1 MWLWEPGVGLAAIAA
16 TDSNKSDRRSAL
28 LSDAI
33 RGDSEGSARRVLRFR
48 PDTNSAEKLTRSG
61 VLVLRPFTE

>member
-33 RGDSEGSARRVLRFR
+33 RGDSEGVLRFR